1 MLNPEYS
8 ALTEQEALRKYRSL
22 LAADNSIYWNRS
34 GNQAMLIQLI
44 PGAAEKPFGAIMLAV
59 DPKEMESIL
68 QSLSPYPDGS
78 ALLLDQNQEVLFHE
92 GEIDFEK
99 TLLKEVKKQPE
110 GKGHF
115 QMEWDGKVYSVSFG
129 DMNRMHQQWTFVSAA
144 PLSAITAPMVFLSK
158 VIIVMLVICICLA
171 VCMTWYASKKST
183 VPYSICLAYLPVE
196 RRKHGRRPGRMNSS
210 GLKSDGMIYPLKAES
225 FKSNSCGRHP
235 I

>member
-1 MLNPEYS
+1 
-8 ALTEQEALRKYRSL
+8 
-22 LAADNSIYWNRS
+22 
-34 GNQAMLIQLI
+34 MLIQLI

-99 TLLKEVKKQPE
+99 TLLKEVKTAGRERP
-110 GKGHF
+110 F
-115 QMEWDGKVYSVSFG
+115 SDGMG
-129 DMNRMHQQWTFVSAA
+129 RQG
-144 PLSAITAPMVFLSK
+144 VFRL
-158 VIIVMLVICICLA
+158 L
-171 VCMTWYASKKST
+171 WRHEPYASAVDLCVSGASFCHYSADGVFIESDYRDACHLHLLGGVHDVVCIKKST